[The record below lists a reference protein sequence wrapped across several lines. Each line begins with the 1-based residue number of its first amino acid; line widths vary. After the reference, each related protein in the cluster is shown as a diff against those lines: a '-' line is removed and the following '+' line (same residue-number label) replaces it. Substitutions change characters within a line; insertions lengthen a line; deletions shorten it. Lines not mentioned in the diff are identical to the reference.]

1 MDFEWDEEKRLRT
14 LERRQLD
21 FLLADLFFDGRPVVH
36 RASPRNG
43 EERTMSTAFVNGSF
57 LTMVWTQRSENVRV
71 ISLRRSRV
79 SEERTYRSIYN

>member
-1 MDFEWDEEKRLRT
+1 MDFEWYEEKRLRT
-14 LERRQLD
+14 LEGRQLD

-36 RASPRNG
+36 RNG

-57 LTMVWTQRSENVRV
+57 LTLVWTQRSENVRV